1 MTLEKLLTNARSL
14 EQAMSGGDVAR
25 SVLEGHKADILELQR
40 IQLLEGK
47 ASDGEDLR
55 PYYSEDLKP
64 AGYFWSKETAARYS
78 AFKESLS
85 YPYQVQRNP
94 DVPNLYINGRFH
106 SELDVRYAADSVA
119 VVADT
124 AFSRPIMA
132 KYGVEKFG
140 LSAEKWSEVFNG
152 RGARDEIL
160 KKMKDI
166 LWS

>member
-1 MTLEKLLTNARSL
+1 MTLDKLLTNARSL
-14 EQAMSGGDVAR
+14 EQAMSGGDVTR

-64 AGYFWSKETAARYS
+64 AGYFRSKETAARYS

-94 DVPNLYINGRFH
+94 DAPNLYINGRFH

-132 KYGVEKFG
+132 KYGVGKFG

-152 RGARDEIL
+152 RGARDEVL
-160 KKMKDI
+160 KKIKEI

>member
-1 MTLEKLLTNARSL
+1 MTLDKLLTNARSL
-14 EQAMSGGDVAR
+14 EQAMSGGDVTR

-55 PYYSEDLKP
+55 PYYSEDMQP
-64 AGYFWSKETAARYS
+64 GGYFKTAAQAQQYI
-78 AFKESLS
+78 AYKKTLS

-94 DVPNLYINGRFH
+94 DAPNLYINGRFH

-132 KYGVEKFG
+132 KYGVGKFG

-160 KKMKDI
+160 MKMKDI